1 MFLISLNLR
10 KQGHIFPYPQDGRGV
25 MNEPASAVSPGFQR
39 GSEAAFLTMTL
50 VLVRQEHQ
58 KKFKADS
65 EKHHYLTST
74 QDCEGRTN
82 HTKLCT

>member
-1 MFLISLNLR
+1 
-10 KQGHIFPYPQDGRGV
+10 
-25 MNEPASAVSPGFQR
+25 
-39 GSEAAFLTMTL
+39 MTL
-50 VLVRQEHQ
+50 VLVRQERQ

-65 EKHHYLTST
+65 EKHRYLTST